1 MKASDVIVAGIAG
14 YILFKLIQ
22 NREGLKEST
31 EGAMPSAPRTTPQVT
46 ANPSA
51 PALPYSG
58 PLPSVI
64 GENNLIDAQ
73 KTTAQ
78 TPTTAKEYIDLNANA
93 TKLYS
98 EQPIK
103 PSPVNAIQSN
113 TQTPAFHSLKKES
126 QDILL
131 RNFSRD
137 YTTPRMLDDD
147 AQYAI
152 SVKAANATGTPCA
165 WTQYV
170 SSICGPSSFERMC
183 FLSDQMLSVFESGV
197 LEGMDISDARET
209 AIRHAIELG

>member
-14 YILFKLIQ
+14 YIVFKLIQ
-22 NREGLKEST
+22 NRDGLKESA
-31 EGAMPSAPRTTPQVT
+31 EGATPVTPPATLKAETTPT
-46 ANPSA
+46 A
-51 PALPYSG
+51 PALPPPTP
-58 PLPSVI
+58 PLSTTV
-64 GENNLIDAQ
+64 ENNQIDAQ
-73 KTTAQ
+73 KSAHKNSNS
-78 TPTTAKEYIDLNANA
+78 AKESNKSSISA
-93 TKLYS
+93 
-98 EQPIK
+98 IK
-103 PSPVNAIQSN
+103 TIPVNAIQSN
-113 TQTPAFHSLKKES
+113 TQTPAFHHLKKEA

-147 AQYAI
+147 AQYAT

-209 AIRHAIELG
+209 AIRHAIELS